1 MDRST
6 DTTAAIV
13 IVGGGAA
20 GLSTAGALKRR
31 GYAAVVLERDGIIGG
46 TWARR
51 YDRLHLHTA
60 RPWSGLAHYPIPR
73 SYPRYPSKDQ
83 FARYLQEYA
92 AHFRLNVRTGC
103 PVTRVAPAEH
113 TPRPR
118 WQVESA
124 CGTWRPL
131 VVVLATGHYDVPQQP
146 AWPGQDTY
154 TGRLIH
160 SAEYRTGRD
169 YAGRRVLV
177 IGIGNSGAEVAAD
190 LAEQGAACVAISVR
204 TPPFIVPRDRFGLP
218 IQLTGLLMSRLPLP
232 PGVLDRISRSVAR
245 QALGD
250 LRPYGLG
257 PATRFP
263 YTHQQV
269 PCIDVGFVREL
280 KAGRVAVRPNVAAFT
295 PGGVVYVDG
304 QEEAFDAV
312 IAATGFRTALP
323 GLLDVP
329 GALDAHG
336 MPRAVSGGATRYPG
350 LYFMGYFTSV
360 RGHLYETNRA
370 SRALA
375 ARIARY
381 LERVTPRAAVARPTP
396 VRPNKDL

>member
-1 MDRST
+1 MDRTT
-6 DTTAAIV
+6 DATPAIV
-13 IVGGGAA
+13 IVGGGAS
-20 GLSTAGALKRR
+20 GLSTAGALKQQ
-31 GYAAVVLERDGIIGG
+31 GYSAVVLERDAAIGG

-51 YDRLHLHTA
+51 YERLHLHTA

-73 SYPRYPSKDQ
+73 SYPRYASKDQ

-92 AHFRLNVRTGC
+92 AHFRLDVRTGC
-103 PVTRVAPAEH
+103 PVTRVALAER
-113 TPRPR
+113 TSPPR

-124 CGTWRPL
+124 CGAWRPL
-131 VVVLATGHYDVPQQP
+131 VVVLATGQYEVPQQP
-146 AWPGQDTY
+146 TWPGQDSY
-154 TGRLIH
+154 SGRLLH

-169 YAGRRVLV
+169 YTGRRVLV
-177 IGIGNSGAEVAAD
+177 IGVGNSGAEIAAD
-190 LAEQGAACVAISVR
+190 LAEQGAASVAVSVR

-218 IQLTGLLMSRLPLP
+218 IQFTGLLMSRLPLP
-232 PGVLDRISRSVAR
+232 PGLLDGISRRVAR

-263 YTHQQV
+263 YTDHQV

-280 KAGRVAVRPNVAAFT
+280 KAGRIVIRPNIAGFT
-295 PGGVVYVDG
+295 AGGVMYVDG
-304 QEEAFDAV
+304 REEAFDAV

-323 GLLDVP
+323 ALLDLP
-329 GALDAHG
+329 GALDAAG
-336 MPRAVSGGATRYPG
+336 RPRAAADRATGHPG

-381 LERVTPRAAVARPTP
+381 LERIAPRPAPASSTW
-396 VRPNKDL
+396 